1 MGNFTVRL
9 SAVRQGCVRYVQVGY
24 GIEIYIGEV
33 VKLDC
38 LFELS
43 YVLNLDKRKDRLERL
58 ENEEWKKIAFWPTRF
73 PAIERKN
80 GAQGCYESHLAML
93 KEAEKKNKN
102 LLVFEDDVTFFENK
116 RTTMEKSLD
125 ELLEQED
132 WWIWYGT
139 ANILRPF
146 YQVSSCLAR
155 LNHAQST
162 VFYGINKKHL
172 SEIIKIVEQ
181 NPTYIDV
188 VYSEGIVKNFPCF
201 ICVPLI
207 ALQYP
212 DYSDI
217 EHQNVNYNYMIDRYN
232 QNFVSMY
239 K

>member
-1 MGNFTVRL
+1 M
-9 SAVRQGCVRYVQVGY
+9 
-24 GIEIYIGEV
+24 
-33 VKLDC
+33 KLDD

-43 YVLNLDKRKDRLERL
+43 YVLNLDKRHDRLARL
-58 ENEEWKKIAFWPTRF
+58 ENEEWGKISFWPTRF
-73 PAIERKN
+73 PAIEREN

-93 KEAEKKNKN
+93 KEAEKQNKN
-102 LLVFEDDVTFFENK
+102 LLVFEDDVTFFEHE
-116 RTTMEKSLD
+116 RVTIEKSLD
-125 ELLEQED
+125 ELVQQDD
-132 WWIWYGT
+132 WWMWYGT

-162 VFYGINKKHL
+162 VFYGINKKHV
-172 SEIIKIVEQ
+172 SEIIKIVEE
-181 NPTYIDV
+181 NPTFIDV
-188 VYSEGIVKNFPCF
+188 VYSEGIVRNHPCF
-201 ICVPLI
+201 ICVPMI

-217 EHQNVNYNYMIDRYN
+217 EHQSVDYSYMIDRYN